1 MSGGG
6 QWGQACVVHGVECQ
20 GEVIGIRHVWFMV
33 LSVRERS
40 VGSGMCSSWLLFRFR
55 SSTGRNKL
63 STHVQWKGPD
73 RRLPL
78 IDDLRRTSS
87 DSFIYNVS

>member
-1 MSGGG
+1 MKSDFTVLISRIIHNNLAFFGEDFKKL
-6 QWGQACVVHGVECQ
+6 VVQHIPLTSASMFG
-20 GEVIGIRHVWFMV
+20 
-33 LSVRERS
+33 
-40 VGSGMCSSWLLFRFR
+40 FR

-87 DSFIYNVS
+87 DSFIYDVS